1 LARGGWLAPGARVV
15 CELAADEVLELSAVA
30 LEAEDQRRYG
40 AARLVFLRFTEP
52 GASAEPVPARHAA
65 R

>member
-1 LARGGWLAPGARVV
+1 V